1 MKKLLTMI
9 GAAAVALGAFAAA
22 STPPSTLVDLTTNG
36 SNPSG
41 SVDEYS
47 SIYDST
53 RLYNAESA
61 FDGRTDPTI
70 LRDRW
75 LAATNAN
82 MWVVYKF
89 NVATVVDAIRIYLPV
104 AGELDQT
111 ARAPKD
117 WTFEGSND
125 KSTWVVLD
133 TQTNETGWSAS
144 GIGES
149 RYYNFTN
156 TTAYTYYKFNC
167 TTNNGDTKCMQIR
180 EIEFYCVGTANSTWT
195 GGGATDL
202 MSDVANWGGSAMP
215 GSEYAAYINDTGA
228 TPAAVP
234 GGLTVYKLLWVGS
247 GASAKVVQTNG
258 TVVTRGATIGREGGT
273 GEYSISGGE
282 FIATN
287 DITYISARSGK
298 DTGILNISGTADV
311 KFMDVRLF
319 SNSPSA
325 GSTATIKISDNG
337 KLTLGGDLDMGYGSI
352 ATTGM
357 VYQTGGTF
365 KATKNILVGNRN
377 ESYGEYKM
385 SGGTCSAAN
394 VYIGYAAG
402 SSGLFEMTGGTCAVG
417 EMMSVGRYGTG
428 TLAISGADTVLTS
441 QTVRVGFTNKSSNGT
456 GTLVV
461 TNGGEI
467 AATQVY
473 GGGTDTSQSTIT
485 FNEAKLTATA
495 ANAAFLKDL
504 PNIQLE
510 AGGLTIDTQGYD
522 LGISNC
528 TFNVTGNGKITVV
541 GGGAVTF
548 TNVTLNMPSKPSGTY
563 VFAETDGTFSGL
575 PNLGGVNGCTIL
587 LSDDFKRV
595 TVSPRGFIIAV
606 F

>member
-1 MKKLLTMI
+1 MKKLLMMI
-9 GAAAVALGAFAAA
+9 ATAAMLPLGVLAVAL
-22 STPPSTLVDLTTNG
+22 TPPSTRVDLTTNG

-41 SVDEYS
+41 SVASSSDYS
-47 SIYDST
+47 DT
-53 RLYNAESA
+53 YNSANQYNGTKA
-61 FDGRTDPTI
+61 FDGITNTKSEN
-70 LRDRW
+70 RW
-75 LAATNAN
+75 LPKKAAN
-82 MWVVYKF
+82 MWVVYTF
-89 NVATVVDAIRIYLPV
+89 NTATVVDSILVKLPGSGYS
-104 AGELDQT
+104 AS
-111 ARAPKD
+111 ARAPMD
-117 WTFEGSND
+117 WTFQGSND
-125 KSTWVVLD
+125 KSAWAVLD
-133 TQTNETGWSAS
+133 TQTGEKDWSDN
-144 GIGES
+144 ES
-149 RYYNFTN
+149 RYYKFSN
-156 TTAYTYYKFNC
+156 TTAYKYYKFNC
-167 TTNNGDTKCMQIR
+167 TANNGDANCMQVL
-180 EIEFYCVGTANSTWT
+180 ELEFYCVGGANSTWT
-195 GGGATDL
+195 GGGTTDL
-202 MSDVANWGGSAMP
+202 LSDVANWGGSAMP
-215 GSEYAAYINDTGA
+215 GSEYAAHINDTGA

-234 GGLTVYKLLWVGS
+234 GGLTVYNALWVGS

-258 TVVTRGATIGREGGT
+258 TVITRGATIGREGGT
-273 GEYSISGGE
+273 GEYCISGGE

-287 DITYISARSGK
+287 TTTYISARSGK

-311 KFMDVRLF
+311 KFIDVRLF

-365 KATKNILVGNRN
+365 KETNNILVGNKN
-377 ESYGEYKM
+377 MSYGEYKM

-394 VYIGYAAG
+394 VFIGYAAG

-417 EMMSVGRYGTG
+417 AMMSVGRYGTG

-441 QTVRVGFTNKSSNGT
+441 QTVRVGFTNGSNNGT

-467 AATQVY
+467 ATTQVY

-510 AGGLTIDTQGYD
+510 AGGLTIDTQGYA
-522 LGISNC
+522 LGIANC

-548 TNVTLNMPSKPSGTY
+548 TNVKVNMSAKPSGAY